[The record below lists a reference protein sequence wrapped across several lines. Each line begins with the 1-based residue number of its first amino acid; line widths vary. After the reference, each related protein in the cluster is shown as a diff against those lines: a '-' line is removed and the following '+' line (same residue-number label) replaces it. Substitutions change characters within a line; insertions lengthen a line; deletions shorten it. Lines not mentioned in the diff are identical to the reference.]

1 MRLLFLLSQLNLILP
16 LSSPFVQPPLC
27 HHDESSALLQ
37 FKESFII
44 NENISNPHFGF
55 YSFAYSYLYRYNIPH
70 PNCEK
75 VASWTV
81 EGDKSDC
88 CSWDGVECDEA
99 TGHVIGLDLS
109 SSCLY
114 GSIRS
119 MFSGQIP
126 SGVSQFSK
134 LSYLDLSS
142 NGGLY
147 TGSDLK
153 SFVQNFTSL
162 EELLLS
168 CVNIWSI
175 VPESLAKLSYLKTLD
190 LGSCGMLGEFPTRI
204 FQLANLRDLS
214 IVGNGNLTGQLP
226 EFHSNTSLE
235 VLELANTG
243 FYGKIPTSFGNLWS
257 LRVLKFENCHF
268 SGSIPH
274 SLSNLTQLTH
284 LSLFENN
291 LEGTISSSFSEL
303 KSIEFLELERN
314 NLKVPFRAHSLN
326 LGVLCIFTWMKIT

>member
-16 LSSPFVQPPLC
+16 LSSPFVQPLC

-44 NENISNPHFGF
+44 NEYASILIILRD
-55 YSFAYSYLYRYNIPH
+55 YD

-109 SSCLY
+109 FSCLY
-114 GSIRS
+114 GFINSSSSLFRLVHLQSLNLAYNDFSYSQIPFVVGNLSRLTHLNLS
-119 MFSGQIP
+119 HSWFSGQIP
-126 SGVSQFSK
+126 SGVSHLSK
-134 LSYLDLSS
+134 LSSLDLSW

-147 TGSDLK
+147 TGSDLR

-168 CVNIWSI
+168 GVNISSV
-175 VPESLAKLSYLKTLD
+175 VPESLANLSSLKTLD
-190 LGSCGMLGEFPTRI
+190 LEYCGLLGEFPTRL
-204 FQLANLRDLS
+204 FQLPNLRDLS
-214 IVGNGNLTGQLP
+214 IAGMGISLVNCPNFTLTL
-226 EFHSNTSLE
+226 L
-235 VLELANTG
+235 
-243 FYGKIPTSFGNLWS
+243 
-257 LRVLKFENCHF
+257 LR
-268 SGSIPH
+268 I
-274 SLSNLTQLTH
+274 
-284 LSLFENN
+284 
-291 LEGTISSSFSEL
+291 
-303 KSIEFLELERN
+303 
-314 NLKVPFRAHSLN
+314 
-326 LGVLCIFTWMKIT
+326 